1 MTFPFIC
8 FVSFTNYITCHR
20 RPFDVRIIHDVD
32 VPILEST
39 YMAKRDLESEGK
51 NFKSGGFFVF
61 CMILYVGC
69 IILYFVF
76 DTYSIKDHINGDK
89 PIKAIRRLAKKNNIS
104 TSALWIQSN

>member
-1 MTFPFIC
+1 MAFRCIC
-8 FVSFTNYITCHR
+8 PVSFMNHITCHHG
-20 RPFDVRIIHDVD
+20 PFDARIIHDVD
-32 VPILEST
+32 VPMLEST

-76 DTYSIKDHINGDK
+76 DTHSIKDHINVDR
-89 PIKAIRRLAKKNNIS
+89 PISHKATDQKK
-104 TSALWIQSN
+104 TTFPPALDSE